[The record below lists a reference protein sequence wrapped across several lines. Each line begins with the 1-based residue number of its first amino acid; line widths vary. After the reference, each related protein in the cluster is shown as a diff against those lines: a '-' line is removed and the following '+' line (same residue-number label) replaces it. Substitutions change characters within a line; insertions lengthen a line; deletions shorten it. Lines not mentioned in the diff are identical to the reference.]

1 MDIGS
6 GACSDFKKLR
16 HVGSRGFPIG
26 RGYLPRYTLWDY
38 FTAQRRTNLPGR
50 NCSLSRRVIN
60 FSVLYG
66 RHGSNF
72 FKAAIKLNSAEKRP
86 LVQVRPSR
94 PIISHRRSLFR
105 LIYVKILQGKLQ
117 RKTVAAYGREASHV
131 KRSKAASIRDSCLSH
146 KIQVPPLEILTS

>member
-6 GACSDFKKLR
+6 GACSDFKKLC
-16 HVGSRGFPIG
+16 HVGSRVFPIG

-66 RHGSNF
+66 RRGSNF

-86 LVQVRPSR
+86 RRRSSKSVRQ
-94 PIISHRRSLFR
+94 PIISPRRSLLR
-105 LIYVKILQGKLQ
+105 PMYVKILQRKLQ
-117 RKTVAAYGREASHV
+117 RKLCSLCARSVALKTEARMH
-131 KRSKAASIRDSCLSH
+131 R
-146 KIQVPPLEILTS
+146 